1 MSSGYGMF
9 KMVLSRLYS
18 DYLRKSKLG
27 DYEKIIKYFIKNN
40 YESFSIKEF
49 IKVVRRNQLG
59 ENKILILRHDID
71 TDIGTAKLF
80 FRIEKKYNL
89 KSTYY
94 FRQST
99 IEIPFMQEIED
110 YGSEAS
116 YHYEEIAQ
124 FCKDH
129 SIKEPAQVIKLL
141 PNIKNLFS
149 NNFRSLEN
157 NLGYKLETLA
167 AHGDF
172 VNRKLKINNN
182 LLLDDKN
189 LRKDIELLIEA
200 YDEELVSN
208 IDIYMTDINNSPR
221 SIIDAINKYKAIYLC
236 IHPRHWYA
244 NWIVNTYDNINRL
257 YEGIKYSV

>member
-129 SIKEPAQVIKLL
+129 SIKEIAEKIKNIFQYNGDIVFDTEKPNGMKRKLL
-141 PNIKNLFS
+141 DVS
-149 NNFRSLEN
+149 
-157 NLGYKLETLA
+157 
-167 AHGDF
+167 
-172 VNRKLKINNN
+172 KINS
-182 LLLDDKN
+182 LGWSSSIDLDSGLKN
-189 LRKDIELLIEA
+189 
-200 YDEELVSN
+200 VCSN
-208 IDIYMTDINNSPR
+208 IDKVFKN
-221 SIIDAINKYKAIYLC
+221 
-236 IHPRHWYA
+236 
-244 NWIVNTYDNINRL
+244 
-257 YEGIKYSV
+257 